1 MHTRS
6 SPAELRQG
14 GLAVAQETLERGKAA
29 AERTT
34 RKFEQGISMSGENL
48 RELSVTL
55 IEMAHANVE
64 SAFEFARQAA
74 AAQAPSDIVSLF
86 STHIPKQ
93 LQRLAQQSSE
103 LAELGR
109 KLVIRSAPSIT
120 PDR

>member
-29 AERTT
+29 AE

-74 AAQAPSDIVSLF
+74 VAQAPSDIVILF

-93 LQRLAQQSSE
+93 LQRLAQQSNE